1 MNRLIHVMFEFD
13 TQLTLMAIITM
24 TLFLR
29 TNMHRDSV
37 GRGGQ
42 SRATTHSRRC
52 GMIWTS
58 SLILP
63 SRTSKDLA
71 AADGA
76 LDGQAGPTSFKRRW
90 NETKDVMPGLKS
102 YW

>member
-13 TQLTLMAIITM
+13 TKLTLMAIITM

>member
-1 MNRLIHVMFEFD
+1 
-13 TQLTLMAIITM
+13 MAIITM